1 MTEPAQSFPNLF
13 SPFTIN
19 KMTLR
24 NRITVPPHFAGL
36 WMSSDGA
43 PSDAFVAYLA
53 ERAKG
58 GAALVGVGATV
69 VRAGDHP
76 GYYQNLDDSFIIQYK
91 KVADAVHRHG
101 AKLIAQFCPRGPDIR
116 YQEMGEPFPRPAAAG
131 PLASVPYPGVSAE
144 WHVSTYSAEDL
155 RETAFCTGLAAA
167 RAKAGGADAVE
178 IHAHEHHLHAQFLS
192 PVVNKRSDEYGGSF
206 DNRCRFLIDTLR
218 EMRGAVGQDFV
229 VGLRMLA
236 RDLHP
241 DGWVEDDS
249 VRLIRMVTSERLI
262 DYVSLTAGVRWMHI
276 GPMYRPDGEF
286 LDQVG
291 YIREQIDLPVI
302 HAGRL
307 TDPHVAESAIASG
320 KVDLVGMVKGHIADP
335 HFANKVQS
343 GRLDEIRYC
352 IRCLY
357 CFDME
362 GAKCIYNPMTGRELE
377 WGPLKNA
384 PSSKRVVV
392 VGGGPAGIEAAMAA
406 AERGHEVTVLE
417 KRDRVGGEVWL
428 AGAAPLRKKYLQI
441 AEFYD
446 KRAKTAGFDLRL
458 GMDAT
463 AESVLEL
470 RPDVVIV
477 ASGSRVKRPDVP
489 GAEGGGLLS
498 VPDVLHGGADEA
510 RYVMVVDREGRAPAF
525 VAADHL
531 SSKGVQVEFVAAT
544 PTVGQEMGELDMAG
558 LYGRLEDKGV
568 SFRAGLD
575 LLRLDG
581 NEAILRDVFSG
592 QDVRLGPFDAV
603 VLAAGSEPVNDLAAA
618 LEGCVDEVHVV
629 GSANESLSIM
639 DATVDGARVG
649 RLV

>member
-1 MTEPAQSFPNLF
+1 MTEPTRSFPNLF

-19 KMTLR
+19 KMKLR

-36 WMSSDGA
+36 WMNSDGV

-69 VRAGDHP
+69 VRPGDHP
-76 GYYQNLDDSFIIQYK
+76 GYYQNLDDSFILQYK
-91 KVADAVHRHG
+91 KVADAVHRYG
-101 AKLIAQFCPRGPDIR
+101 AKVIAQFCPRGPDIR
-116 YQEMGEPFPRPAAAG
+116 YQEVGEPFPRPAAAG
-131 PLASVPYPGVSAE
+131 PLASAPYPGVSAD
-144 WHVSTYSAEDL
+144 WHVSTYSVEDL
-155 RETAFCTGLAAA
+155 QETAYCTGLAAT

-192 PVVNKRSDEYGGSF
+192 PVVNKRSDGYGGSF
-206 DNRCRFLIDTLR
+206 NNRCRFLIHTLR

-249 VRLIRMVTSERLI
+249 VRLIQMVTSEGLI

-276 GPMYRPDGEF
+276 GPMYQPDGEF
-286 LDQVG
+286 LDRVG
-291 YIREQIDLPVI
+291 YIREQIDVPVI

-307 TDPHVAESAIASG
+307 TNPHLAESAIASG

-362 GAKCIYNPMTGRELE
+362 GAKCIYNPLTGRELE

-384 PSSKRVVV
+384 ASSKRVVI

-406 AERGHEVTVLE
+406 AERGHEVMVLE

-428 AGAAPLRKKYLQI
+428 AGAAPLRKKYLEI

-446 KRAKTAGFDLRL
+446 KRARAAEFDLRL
-458 GMDAT
+458 GTDAT
-463 AESVLEL
+463 AENVMEL

-477 ASGSRVKRPDVP
+477 ASGSRAIRPVVP
-489 GAEGGGLLS
+489 GADGSVLS
-498 VPDVLHGGADEA
+498 APDVLHGAADEA
-510 RYVMVVDREGRAPAF
+510 RSVLVVDREGRAPAF
-525 VAADHL
+525 VAADYL

-544 PTVGQEMGELDMAG
+544 PTVGQEMGELDLAG
-558 LYGRLEDKGV
+558 LYTRLENKGV
-568 SFRAGLD
+568 SFQAGLD

-581 NEAILRDVFSG
+581 DEAIFGDILSG
-592 QDVRLGPFDAV
+592 REVTLGPFDAV
-603 VLAAGSEPVNDLAAA
+603 VLAAGSEPVNDLGAA
-618 LEGCVDEVHVV
+618 LEGRIDEVHVV
-629 GSANESLSIM
+629 GAANESLSIM